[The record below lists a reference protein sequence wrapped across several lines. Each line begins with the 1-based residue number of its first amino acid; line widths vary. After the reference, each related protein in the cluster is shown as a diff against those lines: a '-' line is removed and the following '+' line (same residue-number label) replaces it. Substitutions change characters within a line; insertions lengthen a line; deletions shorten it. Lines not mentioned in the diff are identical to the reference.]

1 MNIPRGEIV
10 RYLGAKS
17 EEGISG
23 YIDEAVE
30 KAATLSPKHI
40 GAELNIAD
48 FTDNGVLLD
57 NGLLLSGELA
67 KNSLQGCRRVII
79 LAATLTLEGDVL
91 LSQADGAIR
100 QAVMNSTLSAA
111 IEAYLDNVEEK
122 IAASLEKQNQY
133 ITKRFS
139 PGYYDLPITLQK
151 EILTLT
157 DAEKFLGIHLTE
169 SMMLIPVKSV
179 TAVIGVSDKP
189 VDRSSHHCEN
199 CVRPCV
205 YRKL

>member
-23 YIDEAVE
+23 YIDEALE
-30 KAATLSPKHI
+30 KASKLSPKHI
-40 GAELNIAD
+40 RAELNILE
-48 FTDNGVLLD
+48 FTDRGVLLS
-57 NGLLLSGELA
+57 NGLMLSGELA
-67 KNSLQGCRRVII
+67 KNSLQGCRSVII

-111 IEAYLDNVEEK
+111 IEAYLDNAEGK
-122 IAASLEKQNQY
+122 IAASLKKQNQY

-151 EILTLT
+151 DILTLT

-169 SMMLIPVKSV
+169 NMMLIPVKSV

-189 VDRSSHHCEN
+189 VDRSSHRCEN
-199 CVRPCV
+199 CARPCV
-205 YRKL
+205 YRKP